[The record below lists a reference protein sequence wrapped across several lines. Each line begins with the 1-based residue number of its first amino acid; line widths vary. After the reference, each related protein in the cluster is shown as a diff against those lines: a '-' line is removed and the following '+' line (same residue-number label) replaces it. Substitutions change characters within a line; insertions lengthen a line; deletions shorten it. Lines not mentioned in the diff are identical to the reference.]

1 MIKKFYVLFSGIG
14 VLSGLVAC
22 VMWGHSRH
30 IRNRN
35 GGSSSAAASSFGI
48 NRLMDSSSSLNTT
61 TISIVEE
68 IGSNKSGEEE
78 AGGNGTSKGHISVKD
93 MNGGTGTEK
102 CMSSQWCS
110 HLSLLGN
117 FSYRAVLFVI
127 GHLSNCPIV
136 HLSESGR

>member
-1 MIKKFYVLFSGIG
+1 MIKTLYILFLGIG
-14 VLSGLVAC
+14 VLSGVVAC
-22 VMWGHSRH
+22 VMWGRSRH

-35 GGSSSAAASSFGI
+35 GGNSSAAALSFGI

-93 MNGGTGTEK
+93 MNGERYYYRRVQ
-102 CMSSQWCS
+102 C
-110 HLSLLGN
+110 HLNGAHILGN
-117 FSYRAVLFVI
+117 FSYM
-127 GHLSNCPIV
+127 GSP
-136 HLSESGR
+136 

>member
-1 MIKKFYVLFSGIG
+1 MIKTFYVLFSGIG

-22 VMWGHSRH
+22 VMWGRSRH

-35 GGSSSAAASSFGI
+35 GGGSSAAASSFGI

-93 MNGGTGTEK
+93 MNGERY
-102 CMSSQWCS
+102 W
-110 HLSLLGN
+110 
-117 FSYRAVLFVI
+117 YRKVHVK
-127 GHLSNCPIV
+127 SIV
-136 HLSESGR
+136 PTSWAI